1 MARNKAIDWIRS
13 NARRYRRETELDVYE
28 PLLSSKVYLPDD
40 ILEKMIAE
48 DILRELS
55 KEEKIFFR
63 DEFCGPKSDK
73 LQDNAKTCK
82 KYRLR
87 RKLER
92 KMDEADFYPGSQW

>member
-1 MARNKAIDWIRS
+1 MFYFTPIRRKVENIWYFTAKS
-13 NARRYRRETELDVYE
+13 FYSSEL
-28 PLLSSKVYLPDD
+28 YLPDD

-92 KMDEADFYPGSQW
+92 KMDEADFYPGSEW